1 MTETGANVGVR
12 ILLSLA
18 PVAFSALIGQA
29 VYLLVWGIKLDGRVS
44 LNEGRITEMRQQ
56 LDKLYETVSHRIA
69 TTSNKFGSV
78 EEQMNEQSARIDTI
92 IALMKVRDRSDG
104 DYVRQRVRPEDP
116 RDPYRLQSFDN
127 PSSSPP

>member
-29 VYLLVWGIKLDGRVS
+29 VYLLVWGIKLDGRVA

-92 IALMKVRDRSDG
+92 IALMKVRDRSDA
-104 DYVRQRVRPEDP
+104 DYQIRRNED
-116 RDPYRLQSFDN
+116 RGSGYHRLQSN